1 MIKIDPAKYLAKI
14 DKTIAEH
21 NIDLKMCA
29 KKLKDIGYIQNN
41 HLYDMLITS
50 IDIHDIGK
58 FNKYMRERFQA
69 ALNGKKIKFDS
80 TKEVPHNI
88 LSFIIFVEQGY
99 DNEEDFLKIAH
110 SILNHHHFVDNIKY
124 LADKN
129 NDILIN
135 DALAEI
141 GITNKISQRLLKK
154 LSKPELIDNEEV
166 ILLKGFLH
174 RCDYSASAGIEIEYP
189 NNFLTKN
196 LDNWYIN
203 NNYKLNPLQEYCKQ
217 NSNKNCITIAQT
229 GMGKTEA
236 GLFWIGNNKGFFM
249 LPLRVSNNAIYER
262 CKKQLFDNLDYDEK
276 IGLLHSNSL
285 DFYNQDT
292 EDNDFI
298 KHYDL
303 TKNFALPLTIST
315 VDQLFNLVY
324 KYPGYEMKVAVL
336 NNAHCV
342 LDEFQSYDASLTAAL
357 IVGIEMLVKFGTKIH
372 ILTATLPP
380 YLLDLLNK
388 NINFKFN
395 QFINDD
401 IKRHNVKTID
411 KHLNAK
417 DIICHFKK
425 YGGKTLVIC
434 NTVTQAQQ
442 IFKDLKKSLEN
453 LNIKNVK
460 LLHSRFTNGDR
471 NEIEKDILK
480 VGDTYYQEDIIYVT
494 TQIVEASLDVDFDY
508 LFTELCDL
516 NSLFQRLGR
525 CNRKGLKPFD
535 EYNCFIYLEINPYL
549 LDKIVDKAL
558 YELSYEA
565 IKDVDGLLLESTKLE
580 LMNEYLTTRKL
591 KEKNSLFLKKFNEKY
606 DFFKN
611 LSTYSFNKN
620 ESDLRNISTITFIP
634 YSIYSENEDEIKQY
648 IETMK
653 NNKRKNK
660 EFIDAKNKLNSF
672 LVSVPAN
679 RYNNIGRECL
689 ELKVS
694 QYESY
699 IVRDCEYSKELGLI
713 YSNSKINDCFL

>member
-1 MIKIDPAKYLAKI
+1 MIKINTKNYLAKPTE
-14 DKTIAEH
+14 TIYEH
-21 NIDLKMCA
+21 NEKLLICA
-29 KKLKDIGYIQNN
+29 KM
-41 HLYDMLITS
+41 LYDMKY
-50 IDIHDIGK
+50 IDKDTYDLLVKCILNHDIGK
-58 FNKYMRERFQA
+58 FNELMQERLKA
-69 ALNGKKIKFDS
+69 ALKGLKIKFDS
-80 TKEVPHNI
+80 SIEVPHNI
-88 LSFIIFVEQGY
+88 LSFLLLDKDDF
-99 DNEEDFLKIAH
+99 DNEKDYYIVAH
-110 SILNHHHFVDNIKY
+110 CVLNHHNYI
-124 LADKN
+124 N
-129 NDILIN
+129 NLEYIQDRNNFKLIN
-135 DALAEI
+135 QFVKDFHIAFNEKVGILDDDLLDALSDSNIIEDMR
-141 GITNKISQRLLKK
+141 T
-154 LSKPELIDNEEV
+154 
-166 ILLKGFLH
+166 ILLLGYLY
-174 RCDYSASAGIEIEYP
+174 RCDYCASGNIQIEYP
-189 NNFLTKN
+189 NDFLIEN

-203 NNYKLNPLQEYCKQ
+203 NNYQLNSLQEYCKQ
-217 NSNKNCITIAQT
+217 NSNENCITIAQT

-292 EDNDFI
+292 EDDDFI

-634 YSIYSENEDEIKQY
+634 
-648 IETMK
+648 
-653 NNKRKNK
+653 
-660 EFIDAKNKLNSF
+660 
-672 LVSVPAN
+672 
-679 RYNNIGRECL
+679 
-689 ELKVS
+689 
-694 QYESY
+694 
-699 IVRDCEYSKELGLI
+699 
-713 YSNSKINDCFL
+713 